1 MALLTQGAI
10 MNAFTAMLEEMPFD
24 KITVTALVRRAG
36 VSSNTFYYHY
46 DDIYAVAEDYENELM
61 EALSA
66 ALAELNRNAAAR
78 PLQFEQYAQR
88 IIAVLKENEEDYRM
102 VMRAASPRLFV
113 ERLKR
118 IIARQIDENAA
129 FLPLDPDPTRRQV
142 QLCFLC
148 SACVDVVVEYF
159 YGNLSAS
166 LDTVTEVICDA
177 IHKLER
183 PL

>member
-1 MALLTQGAI
+1 
-10 MNAFTAMLEEMPFD
+10 MLSEKKELGN
-24 KITVTALVRRAG
+24 ISVSELCQRAEISRG
-36 VSSNTFYYHY
+36 TFYAHY
-46 DDIYAVAEDYENELM
+46 DDIYGVAEDYENELM

-118 IIARQIDENAA
+118 IIARQIGENAA
-129 FLPLDPDPTRRQV
+129 FLPLDPDPARRQV